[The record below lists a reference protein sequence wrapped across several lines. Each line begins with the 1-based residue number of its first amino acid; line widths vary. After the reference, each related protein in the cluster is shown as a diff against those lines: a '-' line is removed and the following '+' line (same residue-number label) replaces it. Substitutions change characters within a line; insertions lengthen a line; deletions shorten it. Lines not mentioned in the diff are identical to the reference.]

1 MFPALIAL
9 VSIVGLV
16 GDPKTTTSTITD
28 IVTSIGPK
36 SSAQTFADPIKQITS
51 SRSGAGLAFV
61 LGLAA
66 ALWSASAY
74 VGAFMRA
81 SNVIYE
87 TPEGRPFWKLRP
99 LQMLVTL
106 VLVIL
111 LAVIALSLVL
121 TGPIVDA
128 VAGPI
133 GVGSTAVSIWNIA
146 KWPVL
151 IGLFVLMLAI
161 LYYASPNAKMRG
173 FKFITPGSL
182 VALVIWVLASAAF
195 AFYVA
200 NFSSYNKTYGT
211 LAGLIVLLVWMWITN
226 LAILFGHQ
234 LNAPRRAKGAEDD
247 LMEGSMEQQTTDS
260 RDDRSASELLR
271 DLSQQTGDLVRQ
283 EMELAKAELRVK
295 GKAAG
300 LGAGMFG
307 GAGLM
312 GLYALGALTAAAILG
327 LAIVL
332 DAWLA
337 ALIVGLAY
345 GAVAGVLALT
355 GKKKVEQASPP
366 VPEQAIESSKEDVEW
381 TKQRAQA
388 GRQ

>member
-1 MFPALIAL
+1 
-9 VSIVGLV
+9 
-16 GDPKTTTSTITD
+16 
-28 IVTSIGPK
+28 
-36 SSAQTFADPIKQITS
+36 
-51 SRSGAGLAFV
+51 
-61 LGLAA
+61 
-66 ALWSASAY
+66 
-74 VGAFMRA
+74 
-81 SNVIYE
+81 
-87 TPEGRPFWKLRP
+87 
-99 LQMLVTL
+99 
-106 VLVIL
+106 
-111 LAVIALSLVL
+111 
-121 TGPIVDA
+121 
-128 VAGPI
+128 
-133 GVGSTAVSIWNIA
+133 
-146 KWPVL
+146 
-151 IGLFVLMLAI
+151 
-161 LYYASPNAKMRG
+161 
-173 FKFITPGSL
+173 
-182 VALVIWVLASAAF
+182 
-195 AFYVA
+195 
-200 NFSSYNKTYGT
+200 
-211 LAGLIVLLVWMWITN
+211 
-226 LAILFGHQ
+226 
-234 LNAPRRAKGAEDD
+234 
-247 LMEGSMEQQTTDS
+247 MEQQTTDS